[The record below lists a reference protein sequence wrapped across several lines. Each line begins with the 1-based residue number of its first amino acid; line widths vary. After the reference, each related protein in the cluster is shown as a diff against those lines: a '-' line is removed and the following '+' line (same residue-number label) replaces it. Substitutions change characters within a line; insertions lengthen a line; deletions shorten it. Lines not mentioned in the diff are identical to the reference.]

1 MKTEITHRSCRSK
14 NGENLESIWKK
25 LSWIGIR
32 RRIRKRTTLSRNRKS
47 KRLFNVFFL
56 TQNVFR
62 GQIELWL
69 EFNLKKW
76 LGFIFLKNHIRVVF
90 VCACSLG
97 DFFLCRER
105 GHCSRLEFSKK
116 SESVHCARLEF
127 LKKNRKSIHSLQV
140 YIYALLRPYAGWS
153 SCDRREGAFVR
164 KKVVLLISITNV
176 LTNSLAHVQFN

>member
-1 MKTEITHRSCRSK
+1 MRTVASGSQKMKTEITHRSCRST

-25 LSWIGIR
+25 KCLGSEFE
-32 RRIRKRTTLSRNRKS
+32 RRILKRTTMLSRNRKS

-127 LKKNRKSIHSLQV
+127 LKKKSK
-140 YIYALLRPYAGWS
+140 IYTFSTGIYLCVTPVCRMKQLWQKGGWICS
-153 SCDRREGAFVR
+153 
-164 KKVVLLISITNV
+164 
-176 LTNSLAHVQFN
+176 